1 MLQRIEVK
9 ESGSRIDAYIASEL
23 EGMSRS
29 YIATLFKD
37 GKITCTGTNKLKAS
51 YKVNAGDIIEI
62 EIPDPI
68 DTDAKPQDIPL
79 DIVYEDD
86 DLIIINKAQGM
97 VVHPACGH
105 HEDTLVNALLHHC
118 EGNLSDINGVI
129 RPGIVHRI
137 DKDTS
142 GLMIAVKN
150 NEMHMKLAEMLAK
163 HEIKRQYRCLVHGIV
178 GPDKGTIDAP
188 IGRATSDRKKM
199 TVRED
204 GKPSITHFEGVE
216 RFREATDLSL
226 LLETGRTHQIRCHM
240 SYIGH
245 PPVGDPIYSGKRSKY
260 GLTGQALHSKSI
272 EFVHPRTGETLRFEC
287 DLPEY
292 YLETIKKFT
301 KVNEGL

>member
-1 MLQRIEVK
+1 MLRRIDVK
-9 ESGSRIDAYIASEL
+9 GSGVRIDAYIASEL
-23 EGMSRS
+23 TDMSRS

-37 GKITCTGTNKLKAS
+37 GNITCNGSSKVKPS
-51 YKVNAGDIIEI
+51 YKVCPGDVIEI
-62 EIPDPI
+62 DVPAPV
-68 DTDAKPQDIPL
+68 DTDTKPQDIPL
-79 DIVYEDD
+79 NIVFEDE
-86 DLIIINKAQGM
+86 DLIIINKPQGM

-118 EGNLSDINGVI
+118 EGKLSDINGVI

-150 NEMHMKLAEMLAK
+150 NEMHMKLADMLAR

-188 IGRATSDRKKM
+188 IGRAGGDRRKM
-199 TVRED
+199 VVKED
-204 GKPSITHFEGVE
+204 GKPSITHFEVVE
-216 RFREATDLSL
+216 RFREATDVSL

-245 PPVGDPIYSGKRSKY
+245 PPVGDPIYSGRRSKY
-260 GLTGQALHSKSI
+260 GLEGQALHSKSI
-272 EFVHPRTGETLRFEC
+272 EFIHPRTGELISFEC

-292 YLETIKKFT
+292 YIETMKKFT
-301 KVNEGL
+301 KIEA